1 MLLPT
6 ETPDPTGD
14 IPPKSM
20 DRFGFCPVPTEG
32 KEEEDEVEEEAA
44 DEGAAGV
51 PEDIPWFTK
60 AATLLR
66 MSLQTEQG

>member
-6 ETPDPTGD
+6 ETPDPIGG

-32 KEEEDEVEEEAA
+32 KEEEDEEEEG
-44 DEGAAGV
+44 DDGAVGV

-66 MSLQTEQG
+66 MSLQTE